1 MSIQKNTIPPLPPEL
16 HDFRAFLWL
25 VWKFLGLPEPTPVQY
40 DIAHFLQ
47 YGPKRKLIKGFR
59 GVGKS
64 WITSAY
70 VAWRLRMNPQL
81 NFLVVSASKSRSD
94 DFSTF
99 TLRLIKEMPI
109 LQCLIP
115 RPDQRESKIAFDVAP
130 AMADHAP
137 SVKSVG
143 IFGQLTGTRADEIIA
158 DDVEVPNNTQTQ
170 QAREK
175 LGETVKE
182 FESIL
187 KPGGSITYLG
197 TPQSIESLYNL
208 LPDRGYTSRVW
219 TARYPDE
226 KSISEFYGEQ
236 LSPMLLELVEKDP
249 SLVGKTTD
257 PKRFSDDDLLERE
270 ISYGRSGFQLQFML
284 DTSLSDADKYPLK
297 LSDLVIMS
305 VPADK
310 APEKIIWASSPDLI
324 LQNLP
329 CVGLNGDR
337 YYRPMWIDKDH
348 WASYTGSVMAI
359 DPSGKGS
366 DETGYAIVKMLHGY
380 LFVPEAGGIKG
391 GYEPETLTKL
401 AEIAKR
407 NNVNQIIIEENFG
420 GGMFSELL
428 TPYLKKIHPCA
439 VENKR
444 HSKQKE
450 LRIID
455 TLEPVM
461 NQHRL
466 IVDPKVIEKD
476 IETSKVYGI
485 EHQLKYQ
492 LMYQLSHITKD
503 RGSLSH
509 DDRADV
515 LAMAVAYWEDQ
526 MAQDAAEQSKKR
538 REEELQEEFAVF
550 KGRKRQGFLGLVTGH
565 NVNKNL
571 MTRRWI

>member
-197 TPQSIESLYNL
+197 TPQSVESLYNL
-208 LPDRGYTSRVW
+208 LPDRGYTARVW

-257 PKRFSDDDLLERE
+257 PKRFSDCDLLERE
-270 ISYGRSGFQLQFML
+270 VSYGRSGFQLQFML

-461 NQHRL
+461 NSHRL
-466 IVDPKVIEKD
+466 IVDPRVIEKD

-485 EHQLKYQ
+485 EQQLKYQ
-492 LMYQLSHITKD
+492 LMYQLSHLTKD

-526 MAQDAAEQSKKR
+526 MAQDAAEQSKKK
-538 REEELQEEFAVF
+538 REEELHEEFAVF

-565 NVNKNL
+565 NVNNL